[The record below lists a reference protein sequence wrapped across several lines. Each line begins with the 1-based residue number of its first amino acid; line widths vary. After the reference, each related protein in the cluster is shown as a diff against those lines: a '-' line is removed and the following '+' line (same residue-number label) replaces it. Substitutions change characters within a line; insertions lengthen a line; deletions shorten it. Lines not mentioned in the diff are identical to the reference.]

1 MNTVMNQYTSQ
12 VEDYYR
18 IEQAILYLDAN
29 YDRQPSLKEAAESVH
44 LSEYHFQR
52 LFTRWVGISPK
63 RFLQY
68 LTKEHAK
75 KLLEHSET
83 VLDATFSS
91 GLSSPGRLHD
101 LFITWEAV
109 TPGEYK
115 NRGEGITVAYGFHD
129 TPFGECLLALTR
141 RGICGLSFVQN
152 GDRLLTRKGLERRWQ
167 KAQFIADQSGTA
179 DMAAEIFSF
188 FDGHGKGELPLHL
201 MGSSFQLKVWEALLR
216 VPSGMVVS
224 YDDIALQIGLPG
236 AARAVGNAV
245 GRNPVPVVI
254 PCHRV
259 IRKTG
264 EIGDYHWGSPR
275 KKALL
280 GWEMAKSQGNVTKD
294 SVYSGSLAG

>member
-1 MNTVMNQYTSQ
+1 MIAMTNHYSSQ
-12 VEDYYR
+12 AEDYRR
-18 IEQAILYLDAN
+18 IEQAIYYLDAN

-68 LTKEHAK
+68 LTKEHARL
-75 KLLEHSET
+75 LLERSNNL
-83 VLDATFSS
+83 LDATYSS

-115 NRGEGITVAYGFHD
+115 KRGEGITISYGFHE
-129 TPFGECLLALTR
+129 TPFGECLLALTP
-141 RGICGLSFVQN
+141 RGICGLSFVQD
-152 GDRLLTRKGLERRWQ
+152 GDRQTALKELERRWR
-167 KAQFIADQSGTA
+167 KALFIADQSGTA
-179 DMAAEIFSF
+179 DKAAEIFSF
-188 FDGHGKGELPLHL
+188 FDGHAKGNLPLHL
-201 MGSSFQLKVWEALLR
+201 MGTSFQLKVWEALMR

-224 YDDIALQIGLPG
+224 YDDIAFQIGLPG
-236 AARAVGNAV
+236 AARAVGSAV

-264 EIGDYHWGSPR
+264 EIGEYRWGSPR

-280 GWEMAKSQGNVTKD
+280 GWEMARSQASIDKD
-294 SVYSGSLAG
+294 SAYSSSLAA